1 MSVPNA
7 NASSRDRMSRRGGD
21 RLQRG
26 LFGDNRAH
34 GFLPPLRWISRRQ
47 LRQLG
52 YQLLKFGLR
61 PNAGSAGPHA
71 PLRAE
76 RECEF
81 RRVVAVRSIDDDQE
95 IALAGREVDLLDLN
109 SHFLGQVL
117 SGFGALGS
125 ILDRA
130 DSLVGPVQQT
140 HKRRHGILRVITP
153 QRLPTAAEA
162 AVDLWGVKRD
172 GDAKKS
178 GVLPRDRA
186 RRRHYRCAL
195 TRTEFRHVPLQKG
208 SSSKRYTARPADGRQ
223 EKEETLA
230 REFDGLIPARCEV
243 LDHRLAV
250 FR

>member
-1 MSVPNA
+1 M
-7 NASSRDRMSRRGGD
+7 
-21 RLQRG
+21 
-26 LFGDNRAH
+26 
-34 GFLPPLRWISRRQ
+34 
-47 LRQLG
+47 
-52 YQLLKFGLR
+52 KFGLR
-61 PNAGSAGPHA
+61 PNAGSGGPHV

-172 GDAKKS
+172 GDAKKK
-178 GVLPRDRA
+178 
-186 RRRHYRCAL
+186 RR
-195 TRTEFRHVPLQKG
+195 
-208 SSSKRYTARPADGRQ
+208 SSKRSCPPTALSLRVDPNGISARSVTKGQ
-223 EKEETLA
+223 LIKTLHRSPSRRKAGERRNA
-230 REFDGLIPARCEV
+230 R
-243 LDHRLAV
+243 AV
-250 FR
+250 IRRSNPRSLRGSRSSLGSVQISWQSGG